1 MYGIALI
8 LFLSIMGGAIAFG
21 GDRLGSKIGKKRLS
35 ILGLRP
41 KHTSIVVTV
50 ITGALTVALTMSIL
64 TFVSR
69 DVRTAL
75 FGMEQLKSEL
85 VSLSNEVEQKSAELT
100 SSQDA
105 LAKQMAEYNKLDVQ
119 IRETTERLSY
129 ITNELATATAERD
142 RAAEELAKVQGDY
155 SVAQEQL
162 TLLETTKQEL
172 DRRVDDLTQSKGTLE
187 TEVKELEAISNQL
200 LAGLQNIRE
209 GAILFRNGEVLA
221 TAVIKH
227 GLSKEEAVQT
237 LQGAI
242 QQINNNILARLNIKE
257 QNIKV
262 LWVSQDDY
270 DKALDSIL
278 SSDDDVIVRVTAAGN
293 SVYGEAVVGRIEHYS
308 NKLVYPRGT
317 LVYEQSFKAGE
328 RVNSEETV
336 LVFLSKVNEAA
347 LKSGLLF
354 DPLQGTVGVMSA
366 AEVYA
371 AVNQVNRADG
381 DIVLRA
387 YTREDIY
394 TVGPLRIDIEVK

>member
-21 GDRLGSKIGKKRLS
+21 GVRLGSKIGKKRLS

-257 QNIKV
+257 QNLKV

-336 LVFLSKVNEAA
+336 LVFLSKVNEVA